1 MNLFNKK
8 PSMKCPKCGF
18 PVLPK
23 HTFCPNCGQPLTV
36 DAKQKVVQEQKE
48 QKDSLR
54 EQWEKEFEIER
65 KTQQAVS
72 EEKRCE
78 LHDEAEQKQRL
89 ADRDAQRSRE
99 GQQFDFDLE
108 ERRKDADDI
117 RIVNRNIHQQEM
129 ADREMQRVQDI
140 ADRETQRSR
149 EGQQFDFD
157 LEERRKDADEARSLN
172 RDIHQQEMTDREAQR
187 SRDDRQFD
195 FDLEQHKE
203 EMNDERS
210 FKRDEHSQAMTDR
223 DTQRRRDQQQ
233 IDFDLRR
240 AEKTADLEIKQQE
253 KTFDFDIEY
262 KRQKI
267 AEEHVFHM
275 EEHEIKMAAHQQNMA
290 DREAQRRMEELKL
303 KGDVARQNMQVM
315 MDAKRLAHQDD
326 LKHEADMQQ
335 SRFEAEERRM
345 QTQKEMTAEQIMAA
359 QIREMDAGAQA
370 KFAESFSAG
379 KDAAREREMAKEQAA
394 IYDKVLGVNNTQ
406 VRNVGNQVLAPLSLN
421 TLWLRERG
429 FKGSFNELAG
439 YLQEV
444 GGQIAQE
451 QDKDGN
457 PVIVVTGLNQDL
469 ITNILRSFG
478 VDI

>member
-23 HTFCPNCGQPLTV
+23 HTFCPNCGQPLTT
-36 DAKQKVVQEQKE
+36 DAEQQVAQEQKE

-65 KTQQAVS
+65 KKQQVVS
-72 EEKRCE
+72 EEKRSE

-89 ADRDAQRSRE
+89 ADRDA
-99 GQQFDFDLE
+99 
-108 ERRKDADDI
+108 
-117 RIVNRNIHQQEM
+117 
-129 ADREMQRVQDI
+129 
-140 ADRETQRSR
+140 QRSR

-203 EMNDERS
+203 EMSDERS

-253 KTFDFDIEY
+253 KTFDFDLEQ

-267 AEEHVFHM
+267 AEEHVLHM
-275 EEHEIKMAAHQQNMA
+275 EEHEIKMAAHQQDMA

-379 KDAAREREMAKEQAA
+379 KDAAREREIAKEQAA
-394 IYDKVLGVNNTQ
+394 IYDKVLGVNNTH

>member
-1 MNLFNKK
+1 M
-8 PSMKCPKCGF
+8 
-18 PVLPK
+18 
-23 HTFCPNCGQPLTV
+23 T
-36 DAKQKVVQEQKE
+36 
-48 QKDSLR
+48 
-54 EQWEKEFEIER
+54 
-65 KTQQAVS
+65 
-72 EEKRCE
+72 
-78 LHDEAEQKQRL
+78 
-89 ADRDAQRSRE
+89 
-99 GQQFDFDLE
+99 
-108 ERRKDADDI
+108 
-117 RIVNRNIHQQEM
+117 
-129 ADREMQRVQDI
+129 
-140 ADRETQRSR
+140 DRETQRSR

-203 EMNDERS
+203 EMSDERS

-253 KTFDFDIEY
+253 KTFDFDLEQ

-267 AEEHVFHM
+267 AEEHVLHM
-275 EEHEIKMAAHQQNMA
+275 EEHEIKMAAHQQDMA

-345 QTQKEMTAEQIMAA
+345 QNQKEMTAEQIMAA

-379 KDAAREREMAKEQAA
+379 KDAAREREIAKEQAA